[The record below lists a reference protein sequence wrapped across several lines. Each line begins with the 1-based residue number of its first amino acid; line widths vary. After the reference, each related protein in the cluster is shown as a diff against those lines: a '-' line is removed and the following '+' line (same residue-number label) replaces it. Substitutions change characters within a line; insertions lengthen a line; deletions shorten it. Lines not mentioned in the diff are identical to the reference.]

1 MTQLKDIHQKM
12 QRLLATKDFIIA
24 GGCIVSY
31 VQGESIND
39 IDCFFNNEISYI
51 VALNAI
57 VEAEGMHVEKIKTRK
72 NSNVFELKE
81 MNHPDFPFI
90 DGLIIDLV
98 FVPKLEILSDVI
110 KSFDLEH
117 CCVFYDNER
126 DMIITKDNYTLNY
139 INNKILAFN
148 NFKNPMGEL
157 ARVSKFVK
165 RGYKIFEKDKE
176 ILINSLINLNHHL
189 LQKIYDDMKEAMAEL
204 EPSEGVK
211 NDY

>member
-12 QRLLATKDFIIA
+12 QTLLATKDFIIA

-31 VQGESIND
+31 VQGENIND

-57 VEAEGMHVEKIKTRK
+57 AEAKGMHVEKIKTRK
-72 NSNVFELKE
+72 NSNVFELKDI
-81 MNHPDFPFI
+81 NHADFPFMN
-90 DGLIIDLV
+90 GMIIDLV
-98 FVPKLEILSDVI
+98 YVPNLEILSDVI
-110 KSFDLEH
+110 RGFDLEH

-126 DMIITKDNYTLNY
+126 DLIITKDNETLGFIY
-139 INNKILAFN
+139 NKILSFN

-176 ILINSLINLNHHL
+176 ILINSLINLNHHI
-189 LQKIYDDMKEAMAEL
+189 LQKIYDDMKEDLIINEDKGEL
-204 EPSEGVK
+204 E